1 MLCRAQQDRAAATL
15 CELRLSYLQ
24 SRYRTVSCSAEL
36 SKTGPPRLYVSY
48 VYLIYNLAFT
58 RYCHDQ
64 YCMVYG
70 LLKGG
75 REGVVYCAVA
85 VQ

>member
-1 MLCRAQQDRAAATL
+1 MLWGGSLIDNI
-15 CELRLSYLQ
+15 EKK
-24 SRYRTVSCSAEL
+24 SRNMWLV
-36 SKTGPPRLYVSY
+36 GQPPVEC
-48 VYLIYNLAFT
+48 ILAFT

-75 REGVVYCAVA
+75 RGGVVQRAIA